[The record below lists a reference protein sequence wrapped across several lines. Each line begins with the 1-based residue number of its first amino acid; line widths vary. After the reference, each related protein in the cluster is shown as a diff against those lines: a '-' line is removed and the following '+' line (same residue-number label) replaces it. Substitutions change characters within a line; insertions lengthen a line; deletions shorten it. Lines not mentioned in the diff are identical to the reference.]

1 MIQSEE
7 LLRRHDSDAVDKTLE
22 ASSIQEVADAEGYNN
37 TQIRL
42 ECHRSTI
49 LAVSYI
55 TCMRSHHNL
64 NLLLLFSK

>member
-22 ASSIQEVADAEGYNN
+22 ASSIQEVVDAEGYNN

-49 LAVSYI
+49 RAVSH
-55 TCMRSHHNL
+55 T
-64 NLLLLFSK
+64 